1 VKPAVIIPTLNES
14 DNLPRLVHKLKE
26 LHPEI
31 IIIVVDDNSTDG
43 TGEIAEELAQKY
55 SGMVVIHRLK
65 RKGIGAAIVDGFKKA
80 LELNCNPIFTMDG
93 DLSHDPIYLN
103 RFLEI
108 AQQYDLIIGSRYIS
122 GVRVD
127 GWRFRKL
134 LISKL
139 ANMFV
144 SYVMVKPIWDFTSGY
159 RMYSAAL
166 LRQVDF
172 EKVPPQ
178 GYLFQIHMVHEAF
191 SKGFR
196 VKEIPILYKDTEYNL
211 SKIDPKDKYI
221 TFLKVF
227 QYRAPILEILRHLTY
242 LGKDYHR
249 FVEEYEELL
258 NPPPLKA
265 SPENIP
271 LENPTISVG
280 VMAYNE
286 EKNIAR
292 CLEALEN
299 QQLSSGKIVE
309 IIVVSSGSTDGTN
322 QIVREF
328 EQRNPL
334 IRLVIQPERRGKANA
349 INEFLKIAK
358 GDICVVE
365 SADTVTEP
373 NTIEYLIRPFRRPEI
388 GMTGVHPIPTNE
400 KKGFIGYA
408 VHRLWELHHVMA
420 LEEPKCGEMVAFR
433 NIFTKIPSYTA
444 VDEAAIEALV
454 REVGFALAY
463 CPEAIVHNKG
473 PENLRDFLRQ
483 RIRITTGH
491 KHLYSAKGYSVAT
504 LKSTKVL
511 KYVLKT
517 QRWMPREV
525 IYMGLLMLLEALA
538 RMIGT
543 LNFYLRD
550 KNPYVWDIAQSTK
563 RVEVSKL
570 EIYKDA

>member
-1 VKPAVIIPTLNES
+1 MKPVIIIPTLNEAE
-14 DNLPRLVHKLKE
+14 NIPVLIRKIKE
-26 LHPEI
+26 LYPEMN
-31 IIIVVDDNSTDG
+31 IIVVDDDSVDG
-43 TGEIAEELAQKY
+43 TGDIAEELANEY
-55 SGMVVIHRLK
+55 SGIQVIHRK
-65 RKGIGAAIVDGFKKA
+65 QREGIGAAIVDGFKRA
-80 LELNCNPIFTMDG
+80 LQNHMDPIFTMDG
-93 DLSHDPIYLN
+93 DLSHDPIYLE
-103 RFLEI
+103 RFLQI
-108 AQQYDLIIGSRYIS
+108 ADNYDLIIGSRYIS

-159 RMYSAAL
+159 RMYSANFL
-166 LRQVDF
+166 KEVDF
-172 EKVPPQ
+172 DSIPPQ
-178 GYLFQIHMVHEAF
+178 GYLFQIHMVHLAF

-196 VKEIPILYKDTEYNL
+196 VKEIPILYKDTEYTH
-211 SKIDPKDKYI
+211 SKIDPRDKYV

-227 QYRAPILEILRHLTY
+227 QYRAPILEIIRHLTY

-265 SPENIP
+265 PPRKIP
-271 LENPTISVG
+271 LTNPTVSIG

-292 CLEALEN
+292 CLTALEN
-299 QQLSSGKIVE
+299 QQLNHGEIVE
-309 IIVVSSGSTDGTN
+309 IIVVSSGSTDRTN
-322 QIVREF
+322 EIVREF
-328 EQRNPL
+328 ERRNPV
-334 IRLVIQPERRGKANA
+334 IRLIVQPERRGKANA
-349 INEFLKIAK
+349 INEFLKVAK
-358 GDICVVE
+358 GDICVIE

-373 NTIEYLIRPFRRPEI
+373 DTIEQLIRPFQRPEV
-388 GMTGVHPIPTNE
+388 GMTGVHPIPTNS

-420 LEEPKCGEMVAFR
+420 LDNPKCGEMVAFR
-433 NIFTKIPSYTA
+433 NIFTKIPTYTA

-454 REVGFALAY
+454 REVGFELAY
-463 CPEAIVHNKG
+463 CPDAIVHNKG

-491 KHLYSAKGYSVAT
+491 KHLYSAKGYQVST
-504 LKSTKVL
+504 LKSSQVL

-517 QRWMPREV
+517 QKWTPSQV
-525 IYMGLLMLLEALA
+525 FYMMCLILLEALA
-538 RMIGT
+538 RTIGT

-563 RVEVSKL
+563 RL
-570 EIYKDA
+570 ELKEAKTY